1 MNSLSDQIKAY
12 DAIKDS
18 LETDYFGKWVVIH
31 GQQLVGHYDSFED
44 AANDAI
50 KKYGKGPYLIR
61 KVGVSQVFHP
71 PASLLYKPYWGAA
84 GDR

>member
-12 DAIKDS
+12 DTIKDS
-18 LETDYFGKWVVIH
+18 LETDYFGKWVVIYR
-31 GQQLVGHYDSFED
+31 QQLVGHYDSFEV

-50 KKYGKGPYLIR
+50 KKYGEGPYLIR

-71 PASLLYKPYWGAA
+71 PASLLYKPYYGN
-84 GDR
+84 